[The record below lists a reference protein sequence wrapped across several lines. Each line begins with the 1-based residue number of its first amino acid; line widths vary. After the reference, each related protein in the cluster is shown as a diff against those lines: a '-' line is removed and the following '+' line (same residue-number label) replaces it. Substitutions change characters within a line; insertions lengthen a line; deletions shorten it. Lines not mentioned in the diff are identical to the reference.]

1 MADLVALASPTLWAA
16 ALLLAAL
23 WVWKELTM
31 GIHLGQERLDGKLV
45 VITGANCGIG
55 LETAKEL
62 ARRGAT
68 LILGCRSRERGE
80 TAVREIVASSS
91 NTRVEMVE
99 LDLLDLSSVRRFAK
113 EVAGRPQPIHLL
125 INNAGFWD
133 GAGRKTWAAGKSHL
147 SADGLEFVTQCNHL
161 APFLLT
167 NLLRAR
173 LAAAGTARVINVSSI
188 AAVLNWQGIGRAPL
202 DMDNINYAKD
212 HSPQALKFAYHN
224 SKLMNILFSREMSRR
239 WGSLGITS
247 YSAHPGLVRTEVF
260 RNFSAMFESGM
271 VFLGWAVGK
280 SCLQGAH
287 TTLHLALQPGLEGQ
301 SGSFFGD
308 CRNWDFL
315 LGREQVTTTAGSQ
328 LWEASARLV
337 GIEA

>member
-1 MADLVALASPTLWAA
+1 MASAWR
-16 ALLLAAL
+16 
-23 WVWKELTM
+23 WVGAENRVILTC
-31 GIHLGQERLDGKLV
+31 LQ
-45 VITGANCGIG
+45 
-55 LETAKEL
+55 TAKEL

-80 TAVREIVASSS
+80 TAGASSS

-133 GAGRKTWAAGKSHL
+133 GAGRKTWAAGDRPHNISQILPGSRPNINMRTGKSHL

-224 SKLMNILFSREMSRR
+224 SKLMNILFR
-239 WGSLGITS
+239 
-247 YSAHPGLVRTEVF
+247 
-260 RNFSAMFESGM
+260 
-271 VFLGWAVGK
+271 
-280 SCLQGAH
+280 
-287 TTLHLALQPGLEGQ
+287 
-301 SGSFFGD
+301 
-308 CRNWDFL
+308 
-315 LGREQVTTTAGSQ
+315 
-328 LWEASARLV
+328 
-337 GIEA
+337 